1 MMHLPPMQMNRKK
14 ISLISPF
21 LLALLLML
29 SLSACGSSSSA
40 QQLALKD
47 KTALDTVISQ
57 AQTIGVPAS
66 MLHPIQQQEAKLSGT
81 SAPLTFINDQPA
93 TDYYTNLA
101 QRYQMLTVQARGVIS
116 QASQQSDYQLT
127 LDMQTFES
135 VLAERQSQ
143 GFVEAKTFANQ
154 LTQDQKLQA
163 KAQYPKDFLQIT
175 ASVQQ
180 STQALRLM
188 GPANDGLNSL
198 KATITQLQAS
208 HLNVTALNQ
217 EVQIDLQS
225 FRTAASAQDYSQL
238 LDLINTQ
245 LQETTAFSTQ
255 AIPYVGAIKL
265 KQLSSAIN
273 QMKQYGVNTATY
285 QQRLDA
291 DQLALHN
298 AHSLTDFLKVS
309 SQIDTD
315 VNAVQLPVMQSEAT
329 YLANQFHQ
337 EVNAWGKANQYRDS
351 YDGNTYALDYEYDQ
365 AEGFGSDVDNAIQS
379 AQTADDYQAAIDM
392 TNQYM
397 TSLKA
402 MEADYADKTP
412 WNQPHATDAQ
422 MMQYYGATQGMVIVV
437 SFVEQTARVYNNG
450 QLVKAFQIV
459 SGQFAKPS
467 PPGFWHIFDR
477 ESPTVFKSSEPKGS
491 AFWYPNTNIQYA
503 MEYRADG
510 YFFHDSWWRTYY
522 GVGNNFPHYDPGGEA
537 FAGTGSHG
545 CINMQPTDA
554 GWLYNNTTYGT
565 AAILY

>member
-14 ISLISPF
+14 ISIVSPLLI
-21 LLALLLML
+21 ALLLML
-29 SLSACGSSSSA
+29 SLSACSSSSSA
-40 QQLALKD
+40 QQQALKN
-47 KTALDTVISQ
+47 KASLDAAISQ

-66 MLHPIQQQEAKLSGT
+66 MLHSIQQLEAKLSGT

-101 QRYQMLTVQARGVIS
+101 QRYQMLTVQTRGVIS

-127 LDMQTFES
+127 LNMRTFES
-135 VLAERQSQ
+135 MLAERQSQ

-154 LTQDQKLQA
+154 LTQDQALQA
-163 KAQYPKDFLQIT
+163 KAQYPKDFIQIN

-188 GPANDGLNSL
+188 GPAYDGLNSL
-198 KATITQLQAS
+198 KGTITQLQAS
-208 HLNVTALNQ
+208 HLNVAALTQ
-217 EVQIDLQS
+217 EVQTDLQS
-225 FRTAASAQDYSQL
+225 FRSAASAQEYSQL
-238 LDLINTQ
+238 IDLINTQ

-273 QMKQYGVNTATY
+273 QMKQYGQNTTIY

-291 DQLALHN
+291 DQTALHN
-298 AHSLTDFLKVS
+298 AHSLADFLKVS

-337 EVNAWGKANQYRDS
+337 EVNAWGKANQYHDS
-351 YDGNTYALDYEYDQ
+351 YDNNNYALDYEYDQ

-379 AQTADDYQAAIDM
+379 AQTADDYQAAIDL

-397 TSLKA
+397 TSLRA
-402 MEADYADKTP
+402 METDYADKTP
-412 WNQPHATDAQ
+412 WNQTHATDLQ
-422 MMQYYGATQGMVIVV
+422 MMKYYGATQGMVIVV
-437 SFVEQTARVYNNG
+437 SFVEQTARVYQNG
-450 QLVKAFQIV
+450 QLIKAFQIV

-503 MEYRADG
+503 MEYHADG

-545 CINMQPTDA
+545 CVNMQPADA

-565 AAILY
+565 SAILY